1 MAEPLSVQ
9 FPCEQHSAEFKNFLR
24 QRPPYENLCLPE
36 DKADQQAKEKLQKA
50 VAAQKRFYRKYD
62 SYTQH
67 EWKLE
72 REGFRQG
79 DGSEDNPRVTVD
91 YGDESVFCMDAS
103 GGAHEFWEITPMVS
117 EPRPGDCIGY

>member
-1 MAEPLSVQ
+1 MCIRGSAKRLATFALDSPRRDGKAFVSSLDTYDTRLLAEPLSVQ

-72 REGFRQG
+72 REGFR
-79 DGSEDNPRVTVD
+79 
-91 YGDESVFCMDAS
+91 
-103 GGAHEFWEITPMVS
+103 
-117 EPRPGDCIGY
+117 